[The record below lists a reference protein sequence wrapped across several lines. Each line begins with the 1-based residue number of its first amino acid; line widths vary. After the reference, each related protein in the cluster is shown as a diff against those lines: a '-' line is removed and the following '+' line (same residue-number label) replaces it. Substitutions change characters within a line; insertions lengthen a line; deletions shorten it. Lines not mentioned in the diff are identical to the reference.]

1 MNGQKG
7 EPLEQRTTRAALILN
22 DLLAQH
28 CVGVAGVDLVPLL
41 RNNQLKRK
49 TVDSAHRGQT
59 DCLNA
64 ASRQR

>member
-49 TVDSAHRGQT
+49 TVDSAH
-59 DCLNA
+59 
-64 ASRQR
+64 